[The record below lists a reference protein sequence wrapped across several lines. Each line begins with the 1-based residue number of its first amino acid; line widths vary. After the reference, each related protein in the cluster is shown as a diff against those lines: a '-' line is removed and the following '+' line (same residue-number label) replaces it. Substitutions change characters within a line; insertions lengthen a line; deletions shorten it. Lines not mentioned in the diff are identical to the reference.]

1 MNCSQCKWGVFK
13 SPEDEYGDC
22 MHPKQEYS
30 AIKQHGRVPDWC
42 KGKFE
47 KGQFTPAIMKP
58 CPFCGKQELITGGDP
73 ISDDIIVTCRN
84 CGAFGPG
91 AVSEQEAEAKWN
103 ERPV

>member
-13 SPEDEYGDC
+13 SPEDDYGDC

-47 KGQFTPAIMKP
+47 KGQRSENETPNIPRAE
-58 CPFCGKQELITGGDP
+58 G
-73 ISDDIIVTCRN
+73 R
-84 CGAFGPG
+84 
-91 AVSEQEAEAKWN
+91 VSQRVPHHCA
-103 ERPV
+103 